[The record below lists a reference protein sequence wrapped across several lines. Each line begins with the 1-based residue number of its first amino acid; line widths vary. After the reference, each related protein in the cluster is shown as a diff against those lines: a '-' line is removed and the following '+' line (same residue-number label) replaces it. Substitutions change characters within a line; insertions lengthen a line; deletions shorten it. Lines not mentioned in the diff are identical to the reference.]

1 MYLLSGGRVPAGH
14 HRLPTQRLQGELGS
28 AGLGWGWGWSCLLG
42 ADREGLVCLEFL
54 PGISPLA

>member
-28 AGLGWGWGWSCLLG
+28 AGLGWGWSCLLG
-42 ADREGLVCLEFL
+42 ADREGWFVWNLCQELVL
-54 PGISPLA
+54 